1 MGKTATAPV
10 GVSKAHK
17 KEQKNKASITQS
29 SQPKAIATTEPD
41 FMDNKETVEDLNLA
55 GSIWSNLIYNDSIWR
70 SFRCLKKLELNGSDL
85 TTLPSSL
92 EAVSPTLEILFLS
105 ENKFNAIPEVV
116 GKLHRLRMISL
127 RGNCLTELSA
137 ANLPTSLI
145 WLILTNNQIS
155 RIDQN
160 VSRLHGLRKLM
171 LSHNRLTEIPSELGE
186 CKNLELVRLASNCI
200 NTALPEKFLSLP
212 KLAWISLGGNP
223 ISKINTQKMKV
234 IDKSSVSFDES
245 NILGK
250 GASGTVYKGQYMGK
264 DVAVKL
270 FKHNSKGSDGRP
282 EDEAMINSIIDHHF
296 TVSSHGV
303 FRKESVNDSEDADVI
318 EGMVMELLENA
329 TAIGKPPS
337 FTSCTRDAGPE
348 DDAKSLDT
356 DRVLSIIWNIA
367 NALEYVHSTKVM
379 NGDVYL
385 HNTLQCGDAARLS
398 DWGASFVYNDS
409 MVADSSKSTDI
420 FEKIEVLAFGR
431 LVQDMM
437 LWYMKVACPDSTG
450 SILSSLWSQRS
461 MSRGPFKD
469 LMASILQP
477 DQSKRPTF
485 GEIKESLAKI
495 PEFRSHI

>member
-1 MGKTATAPV
+1 MGKTAIASV
-10 GVSKAHK
+10 GASKAHK
-17 KEQKNKASITQS
+17 KEQKNKASTQS
-29 SQPKAIATTEPD
+29 SQPKAMATTEPD
-41 FMDNKETVEDLNLA
+41 FMDNKDTVEDLNLA
-55 GSIWSNLIYNDSIWR
+55 GSIWSNLIYNDSIWK

-85 TTLPSSL
+85 STLPSSL

-116 GKLHRLRMISL
+116 GKLHRLRMISF

-160 VSRLHGLRKLM
+160 VSKLQGLRKLM

-234 IDKSSVSFDES
+234 IDKSSVFFDEK
-245 NILGK
+245 NVLGK
-250 GASGTVYKGQYMGK
+250 GASGTVYRGQYMGK
-264 DVAVKL
+264 DVAVKV
-270 FKHNSKGSDGRP
+270 FKHDSKGSDGRP

-303 FRKESVNDSEDADVI
+303 FRKENMHDSEDADVI

-337 FTSCTRDAGPE
+337 FATCTRDAGPE

-385 HNTLQCGDAARLS
+385 HNTLQCGNAARLS

-409 MVADSSKSTDI
+409 MVADSSKSADI

-431 LVQDMM
+431 LVQDML
-437 LWYMKVACPDSTG
+437 LWYLKVACPDSTG
-450 SILSSLWSQRS
+450 STFSSSWSQRS

-495 PEFRSHI
+495 PEFQSHI

>member
-1 MGKTATAPV
+1 MGKTATAPA

-17 KEQKNKASITQS
+17 KEQKNKASTPLS

-41 FMDNKETVEDLNLA
+41 FMDNKETVEDLNLT

-85 TTLPSSL
+85 STLPSSL
-92 EAVSPTLEILFLS
+92 EAVAPTLEILFLS

-116 GKLHRLRMISL
+116 GKLHRLRMISF

-160 VSRLHGLRKLM
+160 VSKLHGLRKLM

-234 IDKSSVSFDES
+234 IDKSSVFFDE
-245 NILGK
+245 NNVLGK
-250 GASGTVYKGQYMGK
+250 GASGTVYKGQYRGK
-264 DVAVKL
+264 DVAVKV
-270 FKHNSKGSDGRP
+270 FKHDSKGSDGRP

-303 FRKESVNDSEDADVI
+303 FRKESMHDSEDVDVI

-337 FTSCTRDAGPE
+337 FATCTRDSGPE
-348 DDAKSLDT
+348 DDAKNLAT
-356 DRVLSIIWNIA
+356 DRVFSIIWNIA

-385 HNTLQCGDAARLS
+385 HNTLQCGNGARLS

-409 MVADSSKSTDI
+409 MVADSSTSADI

-431 LVQDMM
+431 LVQDML
-437 LWYMKVACPDSTG
+437 LWYLKVACPDSTG
-450 SILSSLWSQRS
+450 STLGLLWSHIS
-461 MSRGPFKD
+461 MSSPFKD

-495 PEFRSHI
+495 PEFQSHI

>member
-1 MGKTATAPV
+1 MGKTATAPA

-17 KEQKNKASITQS
+17 KEQKNKASTPLS

-85 TTLPSSL
+85 STLPSSL
-92 EAVSPTLEILFLS
+92 EAVAPTLEILFLS
-105 ENKFNAIPEVV
+105 ENKFNTIPEVV
-116 GKLHRLRMISL
+116 GKLHRLRMISF

-160 VSRLHGLRKLM
+160 VSKLHGLRKLM

-186 CKNLELVRLASNCI
+186 CTNLELVRLASNCI

-234 IDKSSVSFDES
+234 IDKSSVFFDE
-245 NILGK
+245 NNVLGK
-250 GASGTVYKGQYMGK
+250 GASGTVYKGQYRGK
-264 DVAVKL
+264 DVAVKV
-270 FKHNSKGSDGRP
+270 FKHDSKGSDGRP

-296 TVSSHGV
+296 TVSSHGA
-303 FRKESVNDSEDADVI
+303 FRKESMHDSEDADVI

-337 FTSCTRDAGPE
+337 FATCTRDSGPE
-348 DDAKSLDT
+348 DDAKNLAT
-356 DRVLSIIWNIA
+356 DRVFSIIWNIA

-385 HNTLQCGDAARLS
+385 HNTLQCGNGARLS

-409 MVADSSKSTDI
+409 MVADSSTSADI

-431 LVQDMM
+431 LVQDML
-437 LWYMKVACPDSTG
+437 LWYLKVACPDSTG
-450 SILSSLWSQRS
+450 STLGLLWSHIS
-461 MSRGPFKD
+461 MSSGPFKD

-495 PEFRSHI
+495 PEFQSYI